1 MLDKNIGGTIVKYFK
16 IIVVGGLCASLIL
29 NFTLLSKLD
38 DIDNKM
44 NNLSNYQQQVVN
56 TVNAQVSQINNTI
69 NQIKEEQSWL
79 SAINVETTMDE
90 SDKSK
95 AMVNFEW
102 QVKELQNNSEVLF
115 NYKKNEENDYHSIEA
130 IDLENGFFRVVMP
143 VEVTLE
149 PVWNSYIFDR
159 GSHSNIEPV
168 RVMEGRKEAYES
180 LNQLSF
186 DYYISV
192 SHDDMIKSAEINTVR
207 IEDMGARYFGYLEVR
222 TDIDKN
228 NNYNMSLISG
238 KMYNTSIY
246 LKEVYLEKFRNGQ
259 LVETEKIEER
269 SIAYEGGMP
278 AREDT
283 NEFYKQTSEE
293 KLDYSSLVLKV
304 IYSDGSVFER
314 EIYSE

>member
-1 MLDKNIGGTIVKYFK
+1 MVKYFK
-16 IIVVGGLCASLIL
+16 IIVVGGLCASLVFNYVL
-29 NFTLLSKLD
+29 FTKLD

-69 NQIKEEQSWL
+69 NQIKEDQSWL
-79 SAINVETTMDE
+79 SEINVETTMDDV
-90 SDKSK
+90 DKSK

-102 QVKELQNNSEVLF
+102 QVKELQNDSDVLF
-115 NYKKNEENDYHSIEA
+115 NYKKNEEKEYDSIKA
-130 IDLENGFFRVVMP
+130 LNMGNGFFRVVMP
-143 VEVTLE
+143 IEVTLE

-159 GSHSNIEPV
+159 GSHSNQEPV
-168 RVMEGRKEAYES
+168 RVVEGSKESYER

-186 DYYISV
+186 YYYISV
-192 SHDDMIKSAEINTVR
+192 SHDNMIKSAEINTVR
-207 IEDMGARYFGYLEVR
+207 IEDMGARYYGYLEVR

-228 NNYNMSLISG
+228 NNYNISLTSG
-238 KMYNTSIY
+238 KMYDNSIF
-246 LKEVYLEKFRNGQ
+246 LKEVNLEKFRNGQ

-278 AREDT
+278 AREDI